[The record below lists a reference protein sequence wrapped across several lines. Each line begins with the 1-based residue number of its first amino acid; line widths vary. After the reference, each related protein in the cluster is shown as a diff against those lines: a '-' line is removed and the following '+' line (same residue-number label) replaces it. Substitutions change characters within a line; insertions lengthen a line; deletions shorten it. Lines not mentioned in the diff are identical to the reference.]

1 MAKAKE
7 FDDFRKGL
15 EEFNTICEKKATKQL
30 RRVSMKALEL
40 IVTGTPVLTGC
51 CRGNW
56 TVSVGDLCRVYS
68 DQKFD
73 VSGGATI
80 NAGAATIS
88 SAKLGVD
95 VLIENSCPYVFALEN
110 GWSRQRPAGSMI
122 AKPLAQLKAAI
133 ANGAK

>member
-1 MAKAKE
+1 MAKE
-7 FDDFRKGL
+7 FDEFRKGL
-15 EEFNTICEKKATKQL
+15 KDFNAVCEQKATRQL
-30 RRVSMKALEL
+30 RRVSMKALEM

-56 TVSVGDLCRVYS
+56 TVSVGELSRTYN
-68 DQKFD
+68 DQKYD

-110 GWSRQRPAGSMI
+110 GWSRQRAAGAMI
-122 AKPLAQLKAAI
+122 ARPLAQLTAAVR
-133 ANGAK
+133 NGAM

>member
-1 MAKAKE
+1 MGDS
-7 FDDFRKGL
+7 FDDFTRGL
-15 EEFNTICEKKATKQL
+15 KDFNRICEQKATRRL

-56 TVSVGDLCRVYS
+56 TVSVGSLSRKYDNQTFDLG
-68 DQKFD
+68 
-73 VSGGATI
+73 GGATI

-88 SAKLGVD
+88 SVKLGND

-110 GWSRQRPAGSMI
+110 GWSRQKPAGSMI
-122 AKPLAQLKAAI
+122 AKPLADLKTAI
-133 ANGAK
+133 QNGAM